1 MTTDF
6 SFNYFINAS
15 FISSEYTDSKQSGV
29 EGNEV
34 EFVPNTNIKTGLR
47 FGYKN
52 IQASIQYSYL
62 ASQFTDAT
70 NSQESNLSGVIGAI
84 PQYDIMDVSL
94 SYRFKRFKLET
105 GVNNILNET
114 YFTRRAT
121 GYPGPGIIPSAP
133 RNFYATLQIKL

>member
-1 MTTDF
+1 MDNDF

-15 FISSEYTDSKQSGV
+15 FISSEYTESQQSGV
-29 EGNEV
+29 QGNQV
-34 EFVPNTNIKTGLR
+34 EFVPDVNIKTGLR

-52 IQASIQYSYL
+52 LLANVQYSYL

-70 NSQESNLSGVIGAI
+70 NSQDSNLSGVIGAI
-84 PQYDIMDVSL
+84 PQYDIMDVAL
-94 SYRFKRFKLET
+94 SYTYKRFKLET
-105 GVNNILNET
+105 GINNVLDET